1 MSMFFR
7 TLASGSKGNSAVL
20 SRGGTHILIDAGT
33 SARRIRAGLSDSG
46 LKPEDI
52 SAIVITHDHTD
63 HISALP
69 RLINYIDAPVFAP
82 PKTAAA
88 ILRSAPCLSGR
99 VEPMAAGDCVKSGE
113 VTFRSFAT
121 PHDAAD
127 SVGYV
132 FTDGIVKFSYA
143 TDTGE
148 VTETMLEACLGAD
161 MAVIEANHDREMLLR
176 GRYPD
181 YLKKRIL
188 SPRGHLSNDDSGDFA
203 ALLWR
208 EGAGKLLLA
217 HLSEENNVPALSLR
231 CVGEKLMS
239 AGAVPGRDVCLSC
252 APAGTPSEV
261 FEVEKCSV

>member
-7 TLASGSKGNSAVL
+7 TLASGSKGNCAVL

-33 SARRIRAGLSDSG
+33 SARRIAAGLKDSG
-46 LKPEDI
+46 ISPEDI
-52 SAIVITHDHTD
+52 SAVVITHDHTD

-69 RLINYIDAPVFAP
+69 RLINCINAPIFAP
-82 PKTAAA
+82 PKSAGA
-88 ILRSAPCLSGR
+88 ILRCAPCLEGYI
-99 VEPMAAGDCVKSGE
+99 EPMAAGDSITCGE
-113 VTFRSFAT
+113 VTFKSFTT
-121 PHDAAD
+121 PHDASD

-132 FTDGIVKFSYA
+132 FTDGRVTLSYA

-161 MAVIEANHDREMLLR
+161 MAVIEANHDREMLIR

-181 YLKKRIL
+181 YLKRRIL
-188 SPRGHLSNDDSGDFA
+188 SPRGHLSNDDSGSFA

-217 HLSEENNVPALSLR
+217 HLSEENNTPAKAVTAVLGMFENYELADDCCEVYAAPR
-231 CVGEKLMS
+231 YEVGE
-239 AGAVPGRDVCLSC
+239 VWEIPEC
-252 APAGTPSEV
+252 
-261 FEVEKCSV
+261 